1 MEHPQLKVIYPACP
15 FVYDYE
21 KMGETF
27 GAASQEL
34 DRNNFLVEVASVGV
48 DQFGFD
54 DSSNSGYTAA
64 DSRTQSNAYRLKE
77 MLKYLS
83 DITANVLKLE
93 NDNND
98 SGFGSDSGSGSNFG
112 YSSIRY
118 YRTDQ
123 VIDSKIPRY
132 RLDMSG
138 NLTKQLWINLHTV
151 AYDCTK
157 HSTSLDSE
165 MKDVVS
171 WCVVPIIG
179 NVRPVSAD
187 SIIFSDILDYEMK
200 QQQDKPIMVKG
211 KMDIRETVS
220 ATGVESIIDCSAGQD
235 KQAER
240 MARYSQRNFVKRS
253 IKTKEEK
260 SDVSSVLSSG
270 SNTNLPISFVKP
282 NRSQPIVL
290 TSSTRY
296 NAQNIRSAIM
306 SKYKQYRLKQVPQQ
320 TAVHRSMD
328 LRIVNGSAKVAET
341 HNTSLM
347 SRVRFLDRSFSDY
360 RVDDVIISKVNSMYR
375 FVPMTSGRIILDL
388 SEPEYEIPAG
398 LAVYT
403 TPQKIKPTISI
414 DERQL
419 EPPPMLRDPDYVGNK
434 KPEPKPNTKISVVA
448 KRSENPASAAKFVKI
463 EEIKKNQ
470 PFWLS
475 RKVVTKEEIE
485 AAKVETGD
493 KVNSTS
499 NSKRKI
505 KAVTKEQDRII
516 AAKLERN
523 AQRDAI
529 LELRRADISTREIG
543 KIGVPDLAFVTV
555 VRINN
560 VLCLTLNCI
569 KVLNITA

>member
-48 DQFGFD
+48 DYFGFD
-54 DSSNSGYTAA
+54 DSSNSENTTTNT
-64 DSRTQSNAYRLKE
+64 RLQSNAYRLKE

-83 DITANVLKLE
+83 DITANTLKL
-93 NDNND
+93 DD
-98 SGFGSDSGSGSNFG
+98 DHTGSSENFG

-132 RLDMSG
+132 RLDMAG

-179 NVRPVSAD
+179 NVRPVSTD

-200 QQQDKPIMVKG
+200 QQNDKPVMVKG
-211 KMDIRETVS
+211 KSNTQTQMREIAT

-235 KQAER
+235 RQNER
-240 MARYSQRNFVKRS
+240 MARYSQRNFVKRT
-253 IKTKEEK
+253 IETKEEK
-260 SDVSSVLSSG
+260 TDKTAVVSSG
-270 SNTNLPISFVKP
+270 SNTNLPITFVKP

-290 TSSTRY
+290 TSSTRL
-296 NAQNIRSAIM
+296 NAQNIRSSIM

-328 LRIVNGSAKVAET
+328 LRIVNGSAKVADT
-341 HNTSLM
+341 HNADLM

-375 FVPMTSGRIILDL
+375 FVPMTTGRIILDL

-398 LAVYT
+398 IAVYT
-403 TPQKIKPTISI
+403 TPQKTKPVLNV

-419 EPPPMLRDPDYVGNK
+419 EPPPMLRDPDYVGDK

-448 KRSENPASAAKFVKI
+448 KRSENPSSAAKFVKI
-463 EEIKKNQ
+463 EEVKKNQ

-485 AAKVETGD
+485 AAKVDTGD
-493 KVNSTS
+493 KINTIN

-523 AQRDAI
+523 AQRDAM
-529 LELRRADISTREIG
+529 LDLRRADINAREIG
-543 KIGVPDLAFVTV
+543 KIGIPDLAFVTV